1 MDNQQW
7 QVAKKVVATYI
18 GTVVELDLLLDE
30 KLLNFSQ

>member
-7 QVAKKVVATYI
+7 QVAKKVAATYI
-18 GTVVELDLLLDE
+18 GTVVGAGLLLDE